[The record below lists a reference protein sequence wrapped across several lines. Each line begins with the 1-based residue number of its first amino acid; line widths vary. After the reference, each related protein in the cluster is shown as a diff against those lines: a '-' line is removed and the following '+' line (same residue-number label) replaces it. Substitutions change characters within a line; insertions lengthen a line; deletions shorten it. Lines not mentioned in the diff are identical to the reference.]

1 MRTRIGIIPLGQSP
15 RPDFAAPIAQVVG
28 ARAEIVQCGALE
40 GLTHD
45 EIMSLDRQPGDYPM
59 HTNLPPDGRL
69 VTFPRRHV
77 LARIPGVLKLF
88 ESQGVGIATICCT
101 EPWPDYEFAGVLLQL
116 RRLVDDT
123 VAPLNVKGKGLVLFH
138 PMDPPEGVANR
149 WKNAADLTFRPL
161 FPSPTDEEL
170 NALAELAPDFVV
182 LDCVTY
188 SPLLKERIRK
198 RLTCPVVL
206 PLAVLSNAIEE
217 LICA

>member
-1 MRTRIGIIPLGQSP
+1 MRTRIGIIPLGRSP
-15 RPDFAAPIAQVVG
+15 RPDFAAPIARAVG
-28 ARAEIVQCGALE
+28 ARADIVQCGALE
-40 GLTHD
+40 GLTDD
-45 EIMSLDRQPGDYPM
+45 EIMSLDRLPGDYVL

-77 LARIPGVLKLF
+77 LARVPGVLKRF

-123 VAPLNVKGKGLVLFH
+123 VSALDVRGPGLVLFH

-149 WKNAADLTFRPL
+149 WKDAGNLTFKPL
-161 FPSPTDEEL
+161 FPSPTEKEL

-188 SPLLKERIRK
+188 NAELKAQIKK

-206 PLAVLSNAIEE
+206 PLTVLTNAVEE